1 MITVGGILVIG
12 DQWIDQYTEGEAQLI
27 GGLRE
32 R

>member
-1 MITVGGILVIG
+1 MITVGGILVISDQRIDRWTKG
-12 DQWIDQYTEGEAQLI
+12 DARLI